1 MLDDDGV
8 ACRLTDQSEH
18 LSMSL
23 FAKDDNLTRPHLI
36 LLLDALLQ
44 LEHHRTRGI
53 NDLDIIQTGQLIG
66 LRGLA
71 MSTQQYF
78 HVVQLAHLVVIDGD
92 ESHVAQ
98 ALTLHTI
105 MHYITQAIELIALG
119 QLFLGFLDSGSH
131 TEAETTAVV
140 NLNL

>member
-8 ACRLTDQSEH
+8 ACRLTNQSEH

-23 FAKDDNLTRPHLI
+23 FPEDDNLSGACLI

-44 LEHHRTRGI
+44 LEHHRARSVD
-53 NDLDIIQTGQLIG
+53 NLDIVLTSQLIG

-71 MSTQQYF
+71 MSAQQYL
-78 HVVQLAHLVVIDGD
+78 HMVQLTHLVVIDGD

-98 ALTLHTI
+98 TLTLHTI
-105 MHYITQAIELIALG
+105 MHDITQAIELIALG
-119 QLFLGFLDSGSH
+119 QLFLGFLDSGGH
-131 TEAETTAVV
+131 PEAETTAVV